1 MVVLRVLCYVNIEHP
16 NMMKDPMRRRARL
29 IKLMEAKLRFEEL
42 SGEPCLISHYLDV
55 SAESIREMRI
65 SAILISGNSTN
76 WSEYDFEGF
85 RGLSQLI
92 TDCRIPI
99 LGLCGGHQLIAMAYG
114 GKVAAMR
121 PLAPGE
127 DDPLPHLAPGF
138 YKEKGFLEVRV
149 AKKDPLFQGLS
160 DRIVVN
166 EAHHGEIKVL
176 PKEFEL
182 LASGDECGIQAMK
195 HGRRIIYGTQ
205 FHPENYDDRHLDG
218 KIILQNFFR
227 IAGVPP
233 RSSSKD

>member
-1 MVVLRVLCYVNIEHP
+1 MVVSQLLCYVNIEHP

-42 SGEPCLISHYLDV
+42 AGEPCLISHYLDV

-138 YKEKGFLEVRV
+138 YKEKGFLEVKV

-166 EAHHGEIKVL
+166 EAHHG
-176 PKEFEL
+176 
-182 LASGDECGIQAMK
+182 
-195 HGRRIIYGTQ
+195 
-205 FHPENYDDRHLDG
+205 
-218 KIILQNFFR
+218 
-227 IAGVPP
+227 
-233 RSSSKD
+233 